1 MRLLPWPIL
10 LYWHHPSNSIT
21 LRIISTVTHQDEQD
35 WILVS
40 SMRKS
45 QCQRLYP
52 LCHRCFHKNWTL
64 SFQREVS
71 ASFCYSHLIVHN
83 VSSHT
88 QPSLTDPGSPPLL
101 RCSSVMMTGQS
112 GAVLERIVK
121 FDRIPN
127 TEYIRIL
134 KIHRIPNTEYIQFLK
149 NERIRIP
156 NSAIRT

>member
-1 MRLLPWPIL
+1 MQGKLLLSQFFRLKPPGPEAIQVMRLLSLPWPIL

-21 LRIISTVTHQDEQD
+21 LRIISTVTHQDEQART
-35 WILVS
+35 LVS

-112 GAVLERIVK
+112 GADLRFNQMQGK
-121 FDRIPN
+121 
-127 TEYIRIL
+127 L
-134 KIHRIPNTEYIQFLK
+134 LLSQF
-149 NERIRIP
+149 
-156 NSAIRT
+156 